1 MENANPFAMT
11 TREQRGDR
19 VFMNP
24 AYLLMGVVAASI
36 SLVVGWWVGIGELIL
51 GAASAAVLSATLL
64 WSYWMRTRRQWQ
76 QLHQRL
82 ELAAGATPAHL
93 QRRQFQVRFLR

>member
-36 SLVVGWWVGIGELIL
+36 SLVVGWWVGI
-51 GAASAAVLSATLL
+51 
-64 WSYWMRTRRQWQ
+64 
-76 QLHQRL
+76 
-82 ELAAGATPAHL
+82 
-93 QRRQFQVRFLR
+93 